1 MDQQQLEALITS
13 EFNSMRERGTE
24 LTETLS
30 TFHGPGVAFVVTETN
45 KLMYM
50 LDKLLH
56 IIDMLGASVT
66 ENSEMPDSLK
76 NIVKALAF
84 SIANCVDNLT
94 LTSLESMAPANVK
107 SDETKLIDWV
117 EGIKKLAEQH
127 QKLTTELDSK
137 VTALVREY
145 LNSKKH

>member
-1 MDQQQLEALITS
+1 MDQQQLEALIAT
-13 EFNSMRERGTE
+13 EFESMRERGME

-50 LDKLLH
+50 MDKLLH
-56 IIDMLGASVT
+56 IINMLGTSVT
-66 ENSEMPDSLK
+66 EDSEMPDSLR
-76 NIVKALAF
+76 NIVKTLAF
-84 SIANCVDNLT
+84 SAANCVDNLA
-94 LTSLESMAPANVK
+94 LASLESMAPANVK
-107 SDETKLIDWV
+107 SDETKLIGWV
-117 EGIKKLAEQH
+117 KGIKKLAEQH
-127 QKLTTELDSK
+127 EKLTTELDSK